1 MSQTFYMRTLRSFLD
16 QLCLENFGWFYSSL
30 GRAWSSQFMTHW
42 DLKTLAAFLIGRK
55 FNNCS
60 EEQVFQAVITYCR
73 TKADFDQLVPGLSQS
88 CGNYLRYIQSV
99 PRLEHFELFSQ
110 FELFLPKVNQIYQIS
125 VNGLTFYTPS
135 FVPQS
140 QRLF

>member
-30 GRAWSSQFMTHW
+30 GRVWSSQFMTQW

-73 TKADFDQLVPGLSQS
+73 SKADFDQLVPGLSQS

-99 PRLEHFELFSQ
+99 PRSIKFI
-110 FELFLPKVNQIYQIS
+110 KYQ
-125 VNGLTFYTPS
+125 
-135 FVPQS
+135 
-140 QRLF
+140 